1 MKRYENLD
9 GLRAISC
16 MGIVAMHLYCTAG
29 YAGGGGAL
37 DSVISSWASLVIPFM
52 MLSGFGICAGY
63 LERFQQSQT
72 SLEKFY
78 MRRYSKI
85 LPFFLVTTLIGVVA
99 EHSLRGIAEGLI
111 ELSLVFGFLPN
122 NSNCFNVNGVCWTL
136 GTIFAFYLLFP
147 FVSVLLK
154 NKKRAWMALA
164 ASVVV
169 QFLCE
174 TLFMTEVFVLD
185 NYLNRS
191 NVLYSMTFFLTG
203 GLLYLYREDIA
214 RFVKGKH
221 DERHGKRQW
230 LILLA
235 CIASTVAYYLTPDK
249 VFGVRI
255 SDQKVVLVF
264 VLWCVY
270 AIGSE
275 SFVLNNRLVKGI
287 AKYSMEIYLSHMITL
302 KVLRVLKVAEIMGK
316 NIAFFL
322 IMFVLLMVV
331 TLAFVVVVNFGIAW
345 VGKRVR
351 GAYRSVSVYKT

>member
-1 MKRYENLD
+1 MR
-9 GLRAISC
+9 
-16 MGIVAMHLYCTAG
+16 
-29 YAGGGGAL
+29 GGTL

-63 LERFQQSQT
+63 LERFQQGQI

-78 MRRYSKI
+78 ARRYSKI

-111 ELSLVFGFLPN
+111 ELSIVFGFLPN

-174 TLFMTEVFVLD
+174 TLFMTEVFVVD

-203 GLLYLYREDIA
+203 GLLYLYREEIEQ
-214 RFVKGKH
+214 FVKGKH
-221 DERHGKRQW
+221 GERHGKRQW

-235 CIASTVAYYLTPDK
+235 CIVSTVAYYLTSDT
-249 VFGVRI
+249 VFGITI
-255 SDQKVVLVF
+255 SD
-264 VLWCVY
+264 
-270 AIGSE
+270 
-275 SFVLNNRLVKGI
+275 
-287 AKYSMEIYLSHMITL
+287 
-302 KVLRVLKVAEIMGK
+302 
-316 NIAFFL
+316 
-322 IMFVLLMVV
+322 
-331 TLAFVVVVNFGIAW
+331 
-345 VGKRVR
+345 
-351 GAYRSVSVYKT
+351 